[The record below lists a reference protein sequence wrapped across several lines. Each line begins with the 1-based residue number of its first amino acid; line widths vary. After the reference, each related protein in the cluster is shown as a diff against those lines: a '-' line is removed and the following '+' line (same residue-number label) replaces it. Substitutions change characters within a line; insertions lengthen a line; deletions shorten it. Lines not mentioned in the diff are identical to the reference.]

1 MNAAFESKLHH
12 IIGIVINLEVKIGKC
27 PAERI
32 YYVDLLQYIVRL
44 SLLLF
49 TTAALISQLHGWI
62 HPTYYYTHSKFSREN
77 KEGGLG
83 TRGRRGMS
91 TNNNP

>member
-12 IIGIVINLEVKIGKC
+12 IIGIVLNLEVKIGKC

-49 TTAALISQLHGWI
+49 TTAVCRMNPPMVLRSS
-62 HPTYYYTHSKFSREN
+62 HSCMDGFIRHTKFSSEKKEAWAREAD
-77 KEGGLG
+77 GA
-83 TRGRRGMS
+83 
-91 TNNNP
+91 

>member
-12 IIGIVINLEVKIGKC
+12 IIGIVINLEVKIEKC

-62 HPTYYYTHSKFSREN
+62 HPTMDILLVNLVVKIKKEAWAREAD
-77 KEGGLG
+77 GA
-83 TRGRRGMS
+83 
-91 TNNNP
+91 